1 MAFKY
6 AIVLTG
12 SIATGKSTVAKF
24 FSFFGFIVIDA
35 DSIAHTILDQ
45 EHHAIAQM
53 FGEKFVKNN
62 KIKRKK
68 LGKLIF
74 KDKTKKE
81 ALEDLLHPLI
91 FKEIERLSEIEDK
104 YEKPYLVDIPLF
116 FETKR
121 YPIDASLVVYANK
134 EVQLK
139 RLMQRD
145 GYCKKEALSRIQS
158 QIDIEEKRKQ
168 ATYVIDNSG
177 DLMQLKDAFEKV
189 KEKIVKDFNDRD

>member
-24 FSFFGFIVIDA
+24 FSFFGFMVIDA
-35 DSIAHTILDQ
+35 DKIAHTILDQ
-45 EHHAIAQM
+45 EHNKIASM
-53 FGEKFVKNN
+53 FGNKFVKKN
-62 KIKRKK
+62 KVKRKK

-81 ALEDLLHPLI
+81 ELEALLHPLI
-91 FKEIERLSEIEDK
+91 FKEIERLSEIEDRFG
-104 YEKPYLVDIPLF
+104 KPYLVDIPLF

-121 YPIDASLVVYANK
+121 YPIDSSLVVYTNK
-134 EVQLK
+134 ETQLK

-145 GYCKKEALSRIQS
+145 GYNKKEALSRIES
-158 QIDIEEKRKQ
+158 QIDIEEKRKR
-168 ATYVIDNSG
+168 ATYLIDNAG
-177 DLMQLKDAFEKV
+177 DLKQLKNECERV
-189 KEKIVKDFNDRD
+189 KEKIVKDFDDRD